1 MIKTIFIVG
10 PTASGKT
17 EYSIRLA
24 KDIDGEIV
32 SADSMQLYKY
42 MDIGSAKPTPEE
54 RELVPHYM
62 VDCMDP
68 KEPFS
73 VYDYMIHAK
82 YYIEQ
87 IYYHD
92 KFPIVCGGTGLYIN
106 SLIYE
111 MDFSAPEGDNDYR
124 EAIREKYGGDP
135 IRLHERLSELDPDAA
150 DSIHPNNVK
159 RVLRA
164 IERLEKGEEKL
175 AQFAD
180 IKKPSYTIEP
190 LMIGLNL
197 DRDVLYDRINKRV
210 DKLFEQGL
218 EEEVRE
224 LMAKGFSSA
233 DVAMKGIGYKEIID
247 AINSGESAE
256 SAKEL
261 IKSNTRHYAR
271 RQLIWFRHYEQIQ
284 WIDIKSEDGI
294 DESAYE
300 EILMRVSM

>member
-24 KDIDGEIV
+24 QDIDGQIV

-42 MDIGSAKPTPEE
+42 MDIGSAKPTEEE
-54 RELVPHYM
+54 RALVPHYM
-62 VDCMDP
+62 VDVIDP
-68 KEPFS
+68 KDAFS

-82 YYIEQ
+82 YFIEQ
-87 IYYHD
+87 IYYQG

-124 EAIREKYGGDP
+124 EAIRAKYNNDA
-135 IRLHERLSELDPDAA
+135 IKIHERLAELDPDAA

-164 IERLEKGEEKL
+164 IERLEKGESKL
-175 AQFAD
+175 AQFAQAV
-180 IKKPSYTIEP
+180 KPSYSIEP
-190 LMIGLNL
+190 IMIGLNM
-197 DRDVLYDRINKRV
+197 DRDVLYDRINRRV
-210 DKLFEQGL
+210 DKLFELGL
-218 EEEVRE
+218 ADEVRG
-224 LMAKGFSSA
+224 LMDKGFTSA

-247 AINSGESAE
+247 AINSGESPE
-256 SAKEL
+256 SAKEI
-261 IKSNTRHYAR
+261 IKANTRHYAR
-271 RQLIWFRHYEQIQ
+271 RQLIWLRRYEQIH
-284 WIDIKSEDGI
+284 WIDISGDGF
-294 DESAYE
+294 DENAYE
-300 EILMRVSM
+300 QIMMVAAGE

>member
-24 KDIDGEIV
+24 QDIDGQIV

-42 MDIGSAKPTPEE
+42 MDIGSAKPTEEE
-54 RELVPHYM
+54 RALVPHYM
-62 VDCMDP
+62 VDVIDP
-68 KEPFS
+68 KDAFS

-87 IYYHD
+87 IYYQN

-124 EAIREKYGGDP
+124 EAIRAKYDNDP
-135 IRLHERLSELDPDAA
+135 MKIHARLAELDPDAA
-150 DSIHPNNVK
+150 DAIHPNNVK

-164 IERLEKGEEKL
+164 IERLEKGEGKL
-175 AQFAD
+175 AQFTDAV
-180 IKKPSYTIEP
+180 KPSYSIEP
-190 LMIGLNL
+190 VMIGLNM
-197 DRDVLYDRINKRV
+197 DRDVLYDRINRRV
-210 DKLFEQGL
+210 DKLFEAGL
-218 EEEVRE
+218 EEEVRG
-224 LMAKGFSSA
+224 LMEKGFTSA

-247 AINSGESAE
+247 AINAGESAE
-256 SAKEL
+256 SAKET
-261 IKSNTRHYAR
+261 IKANTRHYAR
-271 RQLIWFRHYEQIQ
+271 RQLIWLRRYNQIHWVDISGDGFDEAAYEQIMM
-284 WIDIKSEDGI
+284 IAAGE
-294 DESAYE
+294 
-300 EILMRVSM
+300 